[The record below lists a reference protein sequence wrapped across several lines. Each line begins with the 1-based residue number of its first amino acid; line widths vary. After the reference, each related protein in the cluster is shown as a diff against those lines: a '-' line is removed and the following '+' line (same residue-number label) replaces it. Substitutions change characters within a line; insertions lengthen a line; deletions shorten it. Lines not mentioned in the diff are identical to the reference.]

1 MRAAADV
8 TCVRNVDWAIA
19 RVGKFWAFRCAYC
32 LIVSREFVQLR
43 VGVVGLSLRGESSG
57 G

>member
-43 VGVVGLSLRGESSG
+43 VGVVGL
-57 G
+57 